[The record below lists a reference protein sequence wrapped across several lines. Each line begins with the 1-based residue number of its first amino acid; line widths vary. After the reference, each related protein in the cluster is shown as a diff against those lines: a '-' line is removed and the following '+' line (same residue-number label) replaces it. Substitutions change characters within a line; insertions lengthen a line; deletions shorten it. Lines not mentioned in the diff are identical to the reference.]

1 MNTNHNE
8 NRIKE
13 PIILITEDHDALR
26 TSLREWVCTNF
37 SNVRVLEAKSGEA
50 ALSLAHA
57 YQPDIILMDIGL
69 PQMNGFEATR
79 RIKKALPLTKV
90 VILTTNENPE
100 YQDNVEAAGASAYV
114 SKRKMGVQLGRVM
127 TRLLSL
133 SLDTSSAQ
141 G

>member
-8 NRIKE
+8 NRVKK
-13 PIILITEDHDALR
+13 PIILIAEDHDALR

-37 SNVRVLEAKSGEA
+37 PNVRVLEAKNGEA
-50 ALSLAHA
+50 ALSLAYA

-69 PQMNGFEATR
+69 PLMNGLEATR

-90 VILTTNENPE
+90 VIITIHENPE
-100 YQDNVEAAGASAYV
+100 YQDDAEAAGASAYV
-114 SKRKMGVQLGRVM
+114 PKRKMGTQLGRVM

>member
-8 NRIKE
+8 SQVKE

-26 TSLREWVCTNF
+26 KSLREWVCTNF
-37 SNVRVLEAKSGEA
+37 PNVRVLEAKSGEA

-69 PQMNGFEATR
+69 PRMNGLEATR

-90 VILTTNENPE
+90 VILTIHENPE
-100 YQDNVEAAGASAYV
+100 YQDDAEAAGASAYV
-114 SKRKMGVQLGRVM
+114 PKRKMGAQLGKVM

-133 SLDTSSAQ
+133 SLDTASLQ